1 MLPSQIR
8 KFDIVEQF
16 VSDADGSR
24 LREVVLRLQ
33 QNREAYKHRIDQG
46 VDSADLQELTSVIS
60 AYDAALNALPN
71 LWERARR
78 EQISGQTP
86 GSSNTPV

>member
-1 MLPSQIR
+1 MLPPQVR

-16 VSDADGSR
+16 SGDADGSR
-24 LREVVLRLQ
+24 LREVVQRLQ
-33 QNREAYKHRIDQG
+33 QNREAYAHRMN
-46 VDSADLQELTSVIS
+46 T

-78 EQISGQTP
+78 DEVSGQ
-86 GSSNTPV
+86 SSN